1 MWTIRD
7 SSTLRP
13 VEDPVRRWETPA
25 TPTDRL
31 VPMAPRVPTF
41 PSSWVHSHS
50 FPRLCVARPRSFS
63 AMRASGNGH
72 RLFRCLHTNIYMKWH
87 PRRRNRFCHYNDEGR
102 AFAVSYFSS
111 GRVFG
116 GVSAKRIWKPE
127 PASKRS
133 ISMASLF
140 WIAAQAAKVRVKAIR
155 VNRGMAAILRVK
167 KGKIVLI
174 YFGILRSAILRSW

>member
-1 MWTIRD
+1 MREWEMWTIRD

-72 RLFRCLHTNIYMKWH
+72 RLFRCPHTGIYMRSH
-87 PRRRNRFCHYNDEGR
+87 PRRRNRFCHYDDEGR

-116 GVSAKRIWKPE
+116 VCLPSASGNPNQRANVPFRWHPY
-127 PASKRS
+127 S
-133 ISMASLF
+133 
-140 WIAAQAAKVRVKAIR
+140 
-155 VNRGMAAILRVK
+155 GLRRRP
-167 KGKIVLI
+167 
-174 YFGILRSAILRSW
+174 LR